1 MLTYKQINNLSGWI
15 IFSIS
20 TLVYVLT
27 VEQTASFW
35 DPGEFI
41 AVSYKLQVPHPPGA
55 PFMLLVYRMFGFL
68 AFGDPLQVAY
78 WMNIGS
84 ALFSGFTIL
93 FLFWSI
99 TLVGK
104 RIFQVKEGEESKAQ
118 TIALMGAGAI
128 GSLVYTFSDSFWFS
142 AVEAE
147 VYAMSSFFTAIVIW
161 AFLKWDVI
169 QDPKEEN
176 RWLVFIAY
184 LVGLSIGVH
193 LLNLVTLP
201 ALALLYYFKKYPNPT
216 FFGGVFAMF
225 LGGIILIFINN
236 LIIPGLPSMAG
247 SMEIWMVNS
256 LGLPFGSGIV
266 VFVLLFITVLVV
278 GFRISMKKEL
288 VLLHTSL
295 LCLTFILIG
304 YGSYALIIVRANQ
317 DPIINEN
324 APKDIISYVSYLKRE
339 QYGYRPLIYGQ
350 YYTAKLVD
358 QEEGEPIYMK
368 GKNGYEVVDYELKN
382 IYDPAKTTLLPR
394 IYSTQESH
402 QRIYRSVIGL
412 GDKKDLN
419 LLQRTYRY
427 VLGIEEEDS
436 KYLDPNFLD
445 NLTFM
450 FKHQLGHMYWRY
462 FLWNFSGRES
472 DFSDANWIGVLEAF
486 SDKFPDYIKENK
498 AHNNYLMLPLLLG
511 ILGFFFQ
518 GKKDIKYF
526 YVNLM
531 LFLMMG
537 VVLVLYLNSPPIE
550 PRERD
555 YIYVGSFY
563 AFAIWIGLGV
573 LALAHGLNKFT
584 KNLGTAGL
592 MATLMTL
599 PIAGLMAAENWDD
612 HNRKGRYFSVDAA
625 RNFLASCAP
634 NAILFTGGDN
644 DTFPLWYVQEVE
656 NFRTDV
662 RVIVLSYFDTDWY
675 VEQMTKKA
683 GLSEP
688 LPFSL
693 QPKTYQKGTN
703 DVIYLMEREGLPAI
717 SAEDY
722 LKLIDSGSELLKVQT
737 SGKSLVNMVPSR
749 NLILEVDSSFIA
761 NDEIV
766 PPQFKDLFAPQMNL
780 QVSGNY
786 ISKGTLMLIDL
797 IVSNNWERPIYFNNT
812 SLSSIDLNISE
823 HVVMEG
829 LTYRLLPI
837 RKPDSLREELVNTR
851 IAYKNY
857 MENFAFRGMN
867 DPNTYLDEEYRRFTS
882 NHRSALNS
890 IVMALLDEDRKPEA
904 AKLLNYGLQVMPDK
918 AIPYDISSGQSVPLF
933 FEVEEDEKALEILNT
948 ISKRGLDMIQLYNE
962 TNREY
967 DRELMISIE
976 LIKYFIPLLMEEGY
990 PEKAEELR
998 KNLEKWIGAE
1008 SNEPSSFQRR

>member
-358 QEEGEPIYMK
+358 QVEGEPIYMK

-703 DVIYLMEREGLPAI
+703 DVIY
-717 SAEDY
+717 
-722 LKLIDSGSELLKVQT
+722 V
-737 SGKSLVNMVPSR
+737 
-749 NLILEVDSSFIA
+749 
-761 NDEIV
+761 
-766 PPQFKDLFAPQMNL
+766 
-780 QVSGNY
+780 
-786 ISKGTLMLIDL
+786 
-797 IVSNNWERPIYFNNT
+797 
-812 SLSSIDLNISE
+812 
-823 HVVMEG
+823 
-829 LTYRLLPI
+829 
-837 RKPDSLREELVNTR
+837 
-851 IAYKNY
+851 
-857 MENFAFRGMN
+857 
-867 DPNTYLDEEYRRFTS
+867 
-882 NHRSALNS
+882 
-890 IVMALLDEDRKPEA
+890 
-904 AKLLNYGLQVMPDK
+904 
-918 AIPYDISSGQSVPLF
+918 
-933 FEVEEDEKALEILNT
+933 
-948 ISKRGLDMIQLYNE
+948 
-962 TNREY
+962 
-967 DRELMISIE
+967 
-976 LIKYFIPLLMEEGY
+976 
-990 PEKAEELR
+990 
-998 KNLEKWIGAE
+998 
-1008 SNEPSSFQRR
+1008 

>member
-1 MLTYKQINNLSGWI
+1 MLTYKQINNLSGWL
-15 IFSIS
+15 IFAIS
-20 TLVYVLT
+20 TLVYILT

-68 AFGDPLQVAY
+68 AMGDPLQVAY

-84 ALFSGFTIL
+84 ALFAGFTIL

-99 TLVGK
+99 TLMGK
-104 RIFQVKEGEESKAQ
+104 RLFSVVEGEETKGQ
-118 TIALMGAGAI
+118 TISLMGAGMVGA
-128 GSLVYTFSDSFWFS
+128 LVYTFSDSFWFS

-169 QDPKEEN
+169 KDPKEEN
-176 RWLVFIAY
+176 RWMVFIAY

-201 ALALLYYFKKYPNPT
+201 ALALIYYFKKYPNPSLK
-216 FFGGVFAMF
+216 GAIFAMF
-225 LGGIILIFINN
+225 LGGVALIIINN
-236 LIIPGLPSMAG
+236 LIIPGLPSLAG
-247 SMEIWMVNS
+247 GMEIWMVNS
-256 LGLPFGSGIV
+256 MGLPFGSGIV
-266 VFVLLFITVLVV
+266 FFILLFVTA
-278 GFRISMKKEL
+278 L
-288 VLLHTSL
+288 VLAFRFSIKREMAVLNTIL
-295 LCLTFILIG
+295 LSLTFILIG
-304 YGSYALIIVRANQ
+304 YGSYALIVVRSNQ

-339 QYGYRPLIYGQ
+339 QYGYRPLLHGQ
-350 YYTAKLVD
+350 YFTATLTD
-358 QEEGEPIYMK
+358 QEEGDPIYMK
-368 GKNGYEVVDYELKN
+368 GKNSYEIVDYDLKN
-382 IYDPAKTTLLPR
+382 TYDPEKTTILPR

-402 QRIYRSVIGL
+402 KRIYRAKLGL
-412 GDKKDLN
+412 KEG
-419 LLQRTYRY
+419 QEPTF
-427 VLGIEEEDS
+427 G
-436 KYLDPNFLD
+436 D
-445 NLTFM
+445 NLYFM
-450 FKHQLGHMYWRY
+450 FSHQLGHMYWRY

-472 DFSDANWIGVLEAF
+472 DFSDANWLGIADAF
-486 SDKFPDYIKENK
+486 SDKYPEYITDNK
-498 AHNNYLMLPLLLG
+498 AHNNYLMLPLILG
-511 ILGFFFQ
+511 LVGFFFQ
-518 GKKDIKYF
+518 AKKDQKFF

-563 AFAIWIGLGV
+563 AFAIWIGLGA
-573 LALAHGLNKFT
+573 LALAHGLNKAT
-584 KNLGTAGL
+584 KNLTTAGLAATLLTLPVAGL
-592 MATLMTL
+592 MAS
-599 PIAGLMAAENWDD
+599 ENWDD

-675 VEQMTKKA
+675 VDQMTRPA
-683 GLSEP
+683 NESEA

-693 QPKTYQKGTN
+693 APERYQKGTN
-703 DVIYLMEREGLPAI
+703 DVIYVMEKEGLQAV
-717 SAEDY
+717 SAREY
-722 LKLIDSGSELLKVQT
+722 LKLINSGSELLQMKT
-737 SGKSLVNMVPSR
+737 SGKTVLNMVPSR
-749 NLILEVDSSFIA
+749 NLILDVDSSFLA

-766 PPQFKDLFAPQMNL
+766 PPQFKDLFVPQMNL
-780 QVSGNY
+780 QVGGNY
-786 ISKGTLMLIDL
+786 VTKGTLMLLDL

-812 SLSSIDLNISE
+812 SLSTLGLNIDE

-837 RKPDSLREELVNTR
+837 RKPDTVREELVNTNL
-851 IAYKNY
+851 AMKNY

-867 DPNTYLDEEYRRFTS
+867 DPNVYLDEEYRRFTS

-890 IVMALLDEDRKPEA
+890 IALALIEEDKLADA
-904 AKLLNYGLQVMPDK
+904 AKLLNFGLETIPDK
-918 AIPYDISSGQSVPLF
+918 AVPYDLSSGQSVPLF
-933 FEVEEDEKALEILNT
+933 FEVGEDEKALEIIDR
-948 ISKRGLDMIQLYNE
+948 ISKRSFDMITFYTKNDLG
-962 TNREY
+962 Y
-967 DRELMISIE
+967 DRELLVSIE
-976 LIKYFIPLLMEEGY
+976 MLKYFIPLLEERGY
-990 PEKAEELR
+990 TEKSLELKKR
-998 KNLEKWIGAE
+998 LESLIGKE
-1008 SNEPSSFQRR
+1008 SEEPSSLIKR

>member
-1 MLTYKQINNLSGWI
+1 MLTYKQINNLSGWLV
-15 IFSIS
+15 FAIS
-20 TLVYVLT
+20 TLVYILT

-35 DPGEFI
+35 DPGEFV

-68 AFGDPLQVAY
+68 ALGDPLQVAY

-99 TLVGK
+99 TLMGK
-104 RIFQVKEGEESKAQ
+104 RLFSVVEGEETKGQ
-118 TIALMGAGAI
+118 TIALMGAGMVGA
-128 GSLVYTFSDSFWFS
+128 LVYTFTDSFWFS

-169 QDPKEEN
+169 KDPKEEN

-201 ALALLYYFKKYPNPT
+201 ALALIYYFKKYSNPNLK
-216 FFGGVFAMF
+216 GGIVAMF
-225 LGGIILIFINN
+225 LGGVALIIINN
-236 LIIPGLPSMAG
+236 FIIPGLPSLAG

-266 VFVLLFITVLVV
+266 FFGLLFIGALVIA
-278 GFRISMKKEL
+278 FRISIQREMA
-288 VLLHTSL
+288 VFNTILLS
-295 LCLTFILIG
+295 LTFILIG
-304 YGSYALIIVRANQ
+304 YGSYALIVVRANQ
-317 DPIINEN
+317 DPVINEN

-339 QYGYRPLIYGQ
+339 QYGYRPLLHGQ
-350 YYTAKLVD
+350 YFTATLVD
-358 QEEGEPIYMK
+358 QEEGDPIYMK
-368 GKNGYEVVDYELKN
+368 GKNSYEIVDYDLRN
-382 IYDPAKTTLLPR
+382 TYDPEKTTILPR

-402 QRIYRSVIGL
+402 KRIYRS
-412 GDKKDLN
+412 K
-419 LLQRTYRY
+419 
-427 VLGIEEEDS
+427 LGIKEGQE
-436 KYLDPNFLD
+436 PTFGD
-445 NLTFM
+445 NLYFM
-450 FKHQLGHMYWRY
+450 FSHQLGHMYWRY

-472 DFSDANWIGVLEAF
+472 DFSDANWIGLGDAL
-486 SDKFPDYIKENK
+486 SDNFPDYIKENK
-498 AHNNYLMLPLLLG
+498 AHNNYLMLPLILG
-511 ILGFFFQ
+511 LVGFFFQ
-518 GKKDIKYF
+518 AKKDQKYF

-563 AFAIWIGLGV
+563 AFAIWIGLGA

-584 KNLGTAGL
+584 KNLATAGL
-592 MATLMTL
+592 AATLLTL
-599 PIAGLMAAENWDD
+599 PIAGLMASENWDD

-662 RVIVLSYFDTDWY
+662 RVVVLSYFDTDWY
-675 VEQMTKKA
+675 VEQMTRDVNESKA
-683 GLSEP
+683 

-693 QPKTYQKGTN
+693 EPQRYQKGTN
-703 DVIYLMEREGLPAI
+703 DVLYVMEKEGLNAI
-717 SAEDY
+717 SAREY
-722 LKLIDSGSELLKVQT
+722 LNLINSGSELLQMKT
-737 SGKSLVNMVPSR
+737 SGKTVINMVPSR
-749 NLILEVDSSFIA
+749 NLILDVDSSFLA

-766 PPQFKDLFAPQMNL
+766 PAKFKDLFVPQMNL

-786 ISKGTLMLIDL
+786 VTKGTLMLLDL

-812 SLSSIDLNISE
+812 SLSTLGLNISE

-837 RKPDSLREELVNTR
+837 RKPDTLREELVNTDL
-851 IAYKNY
+851 AMKNY
-857 MENFAFRGMN
+857 MEKFAFRGMN
-867 DPNTYLDEEYRRFTS
+867 DPNVYLDEEYRRFTS

-890 IVMALLDEDRKPEA
+890 IALALLDENRMEDA
-904 AKLLNYGLQVMPDK
+904 AKLLNFGLATIPDK
-918 AIPYDISSGQSVPLF
+918 AVPYDLSSGQSVPLF
-933 FEVEEDEKALEILNT
+933 FEVGEDEKALDIVDK
-948 ISKRGLDMIQLYNE
+948 ISKRSLDMITYYTKNDLG
-962 TNREY
+962 Y
-967 DRELMISIE
+967 DRELLVSIE
-976 LIKYFIPLLMEEGY
+976 MIKYFIPLLEERGY
-990 PEKAEELR
+990 QEKALDLKKR
-998 KNLEKWIGAE
+998 LESMIGKE
-1008 SNEPSSFQRR
+1008 SEEPSTIRRR

>member
-1 MLTYKQINNLSGWI
+1 MLTYKQINNLSGWL
-15 IFSIS
+15 IFAIS

-68 AFGDPLQVAY
+68 AMGDPLQVAY

-84 ALFSGFTIL
+84 ALFAGFTIL

-99 TLVGK
+99 TLMGK
-104 RIFQVKEGEESKAQ
+104 RLFSVVEGEETKGQ
-118 TIALMGAGAI
+118 TISLMGAGMVGA
-128 GSLVYTFSDSFWFS
+128 LVYTFSDSFWFS

-169 QDPKEEN
+169 KDPKEEN
-176 RWLVFIAY
+176 RWMVFIAY

-201 ALALLYYFKKYPNPT
+201 ALALIYYFKKYPNPSLK
-216 FFGGVFAMF
+216 GAIFAMF
-225 LGGIILIFINN
+225 LGGVALIIINN
-236 LIIPGLPSMAG
+236 LIIPGLPSLAG
-247 SMEIWMVNS
+247 GMEIWMVNS
-256 LGLPFGSGIV
+256 MGLPFGSGIV
-266 VFVLLFITVLVV
+266 FFMLLFV
-278 GFRISMKKEL
+278 SAL
-288 VLLHTSL
+288 VLAFRFSIKRELAVLNTIL
-295 LCLTFILIG
+295 LSLTFILIG
-304 YGSYALIIVRANQ
+304 YGSYALIVVRSNQ

-339 QYGYRPLIYGQ
+339 QYGYRPLLHGQ
-350 YYTAKLVD
+350 YFTATLTD
-358 QEEGEPIYMK
+358 QEEGDPIYMK
-368 GKNGYEVVDYELKN
+368 GKNSYEIVDYDLKN
-382 IYDPAKTTLLPR
+382 TYDPEKTTILPR

-402 QRIYRSVIGL
+402 KRIYRAKLGL
-412 GDKKDLN
+412 KEG
-419 LLQRTYRY
+419 QEPTF
-427 VLGIEEEDS
+427 G
-436 KYLDPNFLD
+436 D
-445 NLTFM
+445 NLYFM
-450 FKHQLGHMYWRY
+450 FSHQLGHMYWRY

-472 DFSDANWIGVLEAF
+472 DFSDANWLGIADAF
-486 SDKFPDYIKENK
+486 SDKYPEYITDNK
-498 AHNNYLMLPLLLG
+498 AHNNYLMLPLILG
-511 ILGFFFQ
+511 LVGFFFQ
-518 GKKDIKYF
+518 AKKDQKFF

-563 AFAIWIGLGV
+563 AFAIWIGLGA
-573 LALAHGLNKFT
+573 LALAHGLNKAT
-584 KNLGTAGL
+584 KNLTTAGLAATLLTLPVAGL
-592 MATLMTL
+592 MAS
-599 PIAGLMAAENWDD
+599 ENWDD

-675 VEQMTKKA
+675 VDQMTRPA
-683 GLSEP
+683 NESEA

-693 QPKTYQKGTN
+693 APERYQKGTN
-703 DVIYLMEREGLPAI
+703 DVIYVMEKEGLQAV
-717 SAEDY
+717 SAREY
-722 LKLIDSGSELLKVQT
+722 LKLINSGSELLQMKT
-737 SGKSLVNMVPSR
+737 SGKTVINMVPSR
-749 NLILEVDSSFIA
+749 NLILDVDSSFLA

-766 PPQFKDLFAPQMNL
+766 PPQFKDLFVPQMNL
-780 QVSGNY
+780 QVGGNY
-786 ISKGTLMLIDL
+786 VTKGTLMLLDL

-812 SLSSIDLNISE
+812 SLSTLGLNLEE

-837 RKPDSLREELVNTR
+837 RKPETLREELVNTNL
-851 IAYKNY
+851 AMKNY

-867 DPNTYLDEEYRRFTS
+867 DPNVYLDEEYRRFTS

-890 IVMALLDEDRKPEA
+890 IALALIEEDKLADA
-904 AKLLNYGLQVMPDK
+904 AKLLNFGLETIPDK
-918 AIPYDISSGQSVPLF
+918 SVPYDLSSGQSVPLF
-933 FEVEEDEKALEILNT
+933 FEVGEDEKALEIIDR
-948 ISKRGLDMIQLYNE
+948 ISKRSFDMITFYTKNDLG
-962 TNREY
+962 Y
-967 DRELMISIE
+967 DRELLVSIE
-976 LIKYFIPLLMEEGY
+976 MLKYFIPLLEERGY
-990 PEKAEELR
+990 TEKSLELKKR
-998 KNLEKWIGAE
+998 LESLIGKE
-1008 SNEPSSFQRR
+1008 SEDPSTIRRR

>member
-1 MLTYKQINNLSGWI
+1 MLTYKQINNLSGWL
-15 IFSIS
+15 IFAIS
-20 TLVYVLT
+20 TLVYILT

-68 AFGDPLQVAY
+68 AMGDPLQVAY

-84 ALFSGFTIL
+84 ALFAGFTIL

-99 TLVGK
+99 TLMGK
-104 RIFQVKEGEESKAQ
+104 RLFSVVEGEETKGQ
-118 TIALMGAGAI
+118 TISLMGAGMVGA
-128 GSLVYTFSDSFWFS
+128 LVYTFSDSFWFS

-169 QDPKEEN
+169 KDPKEEN
-176 RWLVFIAY
+176 RWMVFIAY

-201 ALALLYYFKKYPNPT
+201 ALALIYYFKKYANPSLKGA
-216 FFGGVFAMF
+216 FFAMF
-225 LGGIILIFINN
+225 LGGIALIIINN
-236 LIIPGLPSMAG
+236 LIIPGLPSLAG
-247 SMEIWMVNS
+247 AMEIWMVNS
-256 LGLPFGSGIV
+256 MGLPFGSGII
-266 VFVLLFITVLVV
+266 FFALLFISALVIA
-278 GFRISMKKEL
+278 FRISIQREMA
-288 VLLHTSL
+288 VFNTILLS
-295 LCLTFILIG
+295 LTFILIG
-304 YGSYALIIVRANQ
+304 YGSYALIVVRSNQ

-339 QYGYRPLIYGQ
+339 QYGYRPLLHGQ
-350 YYTAKLVD
+350 YFTATLTD
-358 QEEGEPIYMK
+358 QEEGDPIYMK
-368 GKNGYEVVDYELKN
+368 GKDSYEIVDYDLKN
-382 IYDPAKTTLLPR
+382 TYDPEKTTILPR

-402 QRIYRSVIGL
+402 KRIYRAKLGL
-412 GDKKDLN
+412 KEG
-419 LLQRTYRY
+419 QEPTF
-427 VLGIEEEDS
+427 G
-436 KYLDPNFLD
+436 D
-445 NLTFM
+445 NLYFM
-450 FKHQLGHMYWRY
+450 FSHQLGHMYWRY

-472 DFSDANWIGVLEAF
+472 DFSDANWLGIADAF
-486 SDKFPDYIKENK
+486 SDKYPEYITDNK
-498 AHNNYLMLPLLLG
+498 AHNNYLMLPLILG
-511 ILGFFFQ
+511 LVGFFFQ
-518 GKKDIKYF
+518 AKKDQKYF

-563 AFAIWIGLGV
+563 AFAIWIGLGA

-584 KNLGTAGL
+584 KNLSTAGIVATLLTLPVAGL
-592 MATLMTL
+592 MAS
-599 PIAGLMAAENWDD
+599 ENWDD

-675 VEQMTKKA
+675 VEQMTRPVNESKA
-683 GLSEP
+683 

-693 QPKTYQKGTN
+693 APERYQKGTN
-703 DVIYLMEREGLPAI
+703 DVIYVMEKEGLDAI
-717 SAEDY
+717 SAPEY
-722 LKLIDSGSELLKVQT
+722 LKLINSGSELLQMKT
-737 SGKSLVNMVPSR
+737 SGKTLINMVPSR
-749 NLILEVDSSFIA
+749 NLILDVDSSFLA

-766 PPQFKDLFAPQMNL
+766 PPQFKDLFVPQMNL
-780 QVSGNY
+780 QVGGNY
-786 ISKGTLMLIDL
+786 VTKGTLMLLDL

-812 SLSSIDLNISE
+812 SLSTLGLNLEE

-837 RKPDSLREELVNTR
+837 RKPESMREELVNTNL
-851 IAYKNY
+851 AMKNY

-867 DPNTYLDEEYRRFTS
+867 DSKVYLDEEYRRFTS

-890 IVMALLDEDRKPEA
+890 IALALIEEDKLADA
-904 AKLLNYGLQVMPDK
+904 AKLLNFGLETIPDK
-918 AIPYDISSGQSVPLF
+918 AVPYDLSSGQSVPLF
-933 FEVEEDEKALEILNT
+933 FEVGEDEKAMEIVDK
-948 ISKRGLDMIQLYNE
+948 ISKRSLDMITFYTKNDLG
-962 TNREY
+962 Y
-967 DRELMISIE
+967 DRELLVSIE
-976 LIKYFIPLLMEEGY
+976 MVKFFIPLLEERGY
-990 PEKAEELR
+990 TEKSLDLKKR
-998 KNLEKWIGAE
+998 LESLIGKE
-1008 SNEPSSFQRR
+1008 SEDPSTIRRR

>member
-1 MLTYKQINNLSGWI
+1 MLTYKQINNLSGWL
-15 IFSIS
+15 IFAIS
-20 TLVYVLT
+20 TLVYILT

-68 AFGDPLQVAY
+68 AMGDPLQVAY

-84 ALFSGFTIL
+84 ALFAGFTIL

-99 TLVGK
+99 TLMGK
-104 RIFQVKEGEESKAQ
+104 RLFSVVEGEETKGQ
-118 TIALMGAGAI
+118 TISLMGAGMVGA
-128 GSLVYTFSDSFWFS
+128 LVYTFSDSFWFS

-169 QDPKEEN
+169 KDPKEEN
-176 RWLVFIAY
+176 RWMVFIAY

-201 ALALLYYFKKYPNPT
+201 ALALIYYFKKYPNPSLK
-216 FFGGVFAMF
+216 GAIFAMF
-225 LGGIILIFINN
+225 LGGVALIIINN
-236 LIIPGLPSMAG
+236 LIIPGLPSLAG
-247 SMEIWMVNS
+247 GMEIWMVNS
-256 LGLPFGSGIV
+256 MGLPFGSGIV
-266 VFVLLFITVLVV
+266 FFMLLFV
-278 GFRISMKKEL
+278 SAL
-288 VLLHTSL
+288 VLAFRFSIKRELAVLNTIL
-295 LCLTFILIG
+295 LSLTFILIG
-304 YGSYALIIVRANQ
+304 YGSYALIVVRSNQ

-339 QYGYRPLIYGQ
+339 QYGYRPLLHGQ
-350 YYTAKLVD
+350 YFTATLTD
-358 QEEGEPIYMK
+358 QEEGDPIYMK
-368 GKNGYEVVDYELKN
+368 GKNSYEIVDYDLKN
-382 IYDPAKTTLLPR
+382 TYDPEKTTILPR

-402 QRIYRSVIGL
+402 KRIYRAKLGL
-412 GDKKDLN
+412 KEG
-419 LLQRTYRY
+419 QEPTF
-427 VLGIEEEDS
+427 G
-436 KYLDPNFLD
+436 D
-445 NLTFM
+445 NLYFM
-450 FKHQLGHMYWRY
+450 FSHQLGHMYWRY

-472 DFSDANWIGVLEAF
+472 DFSDANWLGIADAF
-486 SDKFPDYIKENK
+486 SDKYPEYITDNK
-498 AHNNYLMLPLLLG
+498 AHNNYLMLPLILG
-511 ILGFFFQ
+511 LVGFFFQ
-518 GKKDIKYF
+518 AKKDQKFF

-563 AFAIWIGLGV
+563 AFAIWIGLGA
-573 LALAHGLNKFT
+573 LALAHGLNKAT
-584 KNLGTAGL
+584 KNLTTAGLAATLLTLPVAGL
-592 MATLMTL
+592 MAS
-599 PIAGLMAAENWDD
+599 ENWDD

-675 VEQMTKKA
+675 VDQMTRPA
-683 GLSEP
+683 NESEA

-693 QPKTYQKGTN
+693 APERYQKGTN
-703 DVIYLMEREGLPAI
+703 DVIYVMEKEGLQAV
-717 SAEDY
+717 SAREY
-722 LKLIDSGSELLKVQT
+722 LKLINSGSELLQMKT
-737 SGKSLVNMVPSR
+737 SGKTVINMVPSR
-749 NLILEVDSSFIA
+749 NLILDVDSSFLA

-766 PPQFKDLFAPQMNL
+766 PPQFKDLFVPQMNL
-780 QVSGNY
+780 QVGGNY
-786 ISKGTLMLIDL
+786 VTKGTLMLLDL

-812 SLSSIDLNISE
+812 SLSTLGLNLEE

-837 RKPDSLREELVNTR
+837 RKPETLREELVNTNL
-851 IAYKNY
+851 AMKNY

-867 DPNTYLDEEYRRFTS
+867 DPNVYLDEEYRRFTS

-890 IVMALLDEDRKPEA
+890 IALALIEEDKLADA
-904 AKLLNYGLQVMPDK
+904 AKLLNFGLETIPDK
-918 AIPYDISSGQSVPLF
+918 SVPYDLSSGQSVPLF
-933 FEVEEDEKALEILNT
+933 FEVGEDEKALEIIDR
-948 ISKRGLDMIQLYNE
+948 ISKRSFDMITFYTKNDLG
-962 TNREY
+962 Y
-967 DRELMISIE
+967 DRELLVSIE
-976 LIKYFIPLLMEEGY
+976 MLKYFIPLLEERGY
-990 PEKAEELR
+990 TEKSLELKKR
-998 KNLEKWIGAE
+998 LESLIGKE
-1008 SNEPSSFQRR
+1008 SEEPSSLIRR

>member
-1 MLTYKQINNLSGWI
+1 MLTYKQINNLSGWL
-15 IFSIS
+15 IFAIS
-20 TLVYVLT
+20 TLVYILT

-68 AFGDPLQVAY
+68 AMGDPLQVAY

-99 TLVGK
+99 TLMGK
-104 RIFQVKEGEESKAQ
+104 RLFSVVEGEETIGQ
-118 TIALMGAGAI
+118 TISLMGAGMVGA
-128 GSLVYTFSDSFWFS
+128 LVYTFSDSFWFS

-169 QDPKEEN
+169 KDPKEEN
-176 RWLVFIAY
+176 RWMVFIAY

-201 ALALLYYFKKYPNPT
+201 ALALIYYFKKYPNPSLK
-216 FFGGVFAMF
+216 GAIFAMF
-225 LGGIILIFINN
+225 LGGVALIIINN
-236 LIIPGLPSMAG
+236 LIIPGLPSLAG

-256 LGLPFGSGIV
+256 MGLPFGSGIV
-266 VFVLLFITVLVV
+266 FFMLLFVSALILAFRYSIKRELAVLNT
-278 GFRISMKKEL
+278 I
-288 VLLHTSL
+288 LLS
-295 LCLTFILIG
+295 LTFILIG
-304 YGSYALIIVRANQ
+304 YGSYALIVVRSNQ

-339 QYGYRPLIYGQ
+339 QYGYRPLLHGQ
-350 YYTAKLVD
+350 YFTATLTD
-358 QEEGEPIYMK
+358 QEEGDPIYMK
-368 GKNGYEVVDYELKN
+368 GKDSYEIVDYDLKN
-382 IYDPAKTTLLPR
+382 TYDPEKTTILPR

-402 QRIYRSVIGL
+402 KRIYRAKLGL
-412 GDKKDLN
+412 KEG
-419 LLQRTYRY
+419 QEPTF
-427 VLGIEEEDS
+427 G
-436 KYLDPNFLD
+436 D
-445 NLTFM
+445 NLYFM
-450 FKHQLGHMYWRY
+450 FSHQLGHMYWRY

-472 DFSDANWIGVLEAF
+472 DFSDANWLGIADAF
-486 SDKFPDYIKENK
+486 SDKYPEYITENK
-498 AHNNYLMLPLLLG
+498 AHNNYLMLPLILG
-511 ILGFFFQ
+511 LVGFFFQ
-518 GKKDIKYF
+518 AKKDQKYF

-563 AFAIWIGLGV
+563 AFAIWIGLGA
-573 LALAHGLNKFT
+573 LALAHSLNKAT
-584 KNLGTAGL
+584 KNLSTAGIIATLLTLPVAGL
-592 MATLMTL
+592 MAS
-599 PIAGLMAAENWDD
+599 ENWDD
-612 HNRKGRYFSVDAA
+612 HNRRGRYFSVDAA

-675 VEQMTKKA
+675 VDQMTRPANK
-683 GLSEP
+683 SEA

-693 QPKTYQKGTN
+693 APERYQKGTN
-703 DVIYLMEREGLPAI
+703 DVIYVIEEEGLQAV
-717 SAEDY
+717 SAREY
-722 LKLIDSGSELLKVQT
+722 LKLINSGSKLLQRKT
-737 SGKSLVNMVPSR
+737 SGKTVINIVPSR
-749 NLILEVDSSFIA
+749 NLILDVDSSFLA

-766 PPQFKDLFAPQMNL
+766 PPQFKDLFVPQMNL
-780 QVSGNY
+780 QVGGNY
-786 ISKGTLMLIDL
+786 VTKGTLMLLDL

-812 SLSSIDLNISE
+812 SLSTLGLNLEE

-837 RKPDSLREELVNTR
+837 RKPETLREELVNTNL
-851 IAYKNY
+851 AMKNY

-867 DPNTYLDEEYRRFTS
+867 DPKVYLDEEYRRFTS

-890 IVMALLDEDRKPEA
+890 IALALIEEDKLADA
-904 AKLLNYGLQVMPDK
+904 AKLLNFGLETIPDK
-918 AIPYDISSGQSVPLF
+918 SVPYDLSSGQSVPLF
-933 FEVEEDEKALEILNT
+933 FEVGEDEKALEIIDR
-948 ISKRGLDMIQLYNE
+948 ISKRSFDMITFYTKNDLG
-962 TNREY
+962 Y
-967 DRELMISIE
+967 DRELLVSIE
-976 LIKYFIPLLMEEGY
+976 MIKYFIPLLEERGY
-990 PEKAEELR
+990 TEKSLELKKR
-998 KNLEKWIGAE
+998 LESLIGKE
-1008 SNEPSSFQRR
+1008 SEEPSSLIRR

>member
-1 MLTYKQINNLSGWI
+1 MLTYKQINNLSGWLV
-15 IFSIS
+15 FSIA

-35 DPGEFI
+35 DPGEFV

-68 AFGDPLQVAY
+68 AMGDPLQVAY

-99 TLVGK
+99 TLMGK
-104 RIFQVKEGEESKAQ
+104 RLFSVVEGEETKGQ
-118 TIALMGAGAI
+118 TIALMGAGMVGA
-128 GSLVYTFSDSFWFS
+128 LVYTFSDSFWFS

-169 QDPKEEN
+169 KDPKEEN

-201 ALALLYYFKKYPNPT
+201 ALALIYYFKKYPNPNLK
-216 FFGGVFAMF
+216 GAILAMF
-225 LGGIILIFINN
+225 LGGVALIIINN
-236 LIIPGLPSMAG
+236 LIIPGLPSLAG

-266 VFVLLFITVLVV
+266 FFGLLFIGGLVV
-278 GFRISMKKEL
+278 SFRVSIQRQMP
-288 VLLHTSL
+288 VFNTILLS
-295 LCLTFILIG
+295 LTFILIG
-304 YGSYALIIVRANQ
+304 YASYALIVVRANQ
-317 DPIINEN
+317 DPVINEN

-339 QYGYRPLIYGQ
+339 QYGYRPLLHGQ
-350 YYTAKLVD
+350 YFTATLTD
-358 QEEGEPIYMK
+358 QEEGDPIYMK
-368 GKNGYEVVDYELKN
+368 GKNSYEIVDYDLKN
-382 IYDPAKTTLLPR
+382 TYDPAKTTILPR

-402 QRIYRSVIGL
+402 KRIYRAKLGL
-412 GDKKDLN
+412 KEG
-419 LLQRTYRY
+419 QEPTF
-427 VLGIEEEDS
+427 G
-436 KYLDPNFLD
+436 D
-445 NLTFM
+445 NLYFM
-450 FKHQLGHMYWRY
+450 FSHQLGHMYWRY

-472 DFSDANWIGVLEAF
+472 DFSDANWLGIVDAF
-486 SDKFPDYIKENK
+486 SDKYPEYITENK
-498 AHNNYLMLPLLLG
+498 AHNNYLMLPLILG
-511 ILGFFFQ
+511 LVGFFFQ
-518 GKKDIKYF
+518 ARKDQKYF

-563 AFAIWIGLGV
+563 AFAIWIGLGA

-584 KNLGTAGL
+584 KNLTTAGL
-592 MATLMTL
+592 AATLLTL
-599 PIAGLMAAENWDD
+599 PIAGLMASENWDD

-675 VEQMTKKA
+675 VEQMTRPVNE
-683 GLSEP
+683 SEA

-693 QPKTYQKGTN
+693 DPQRYQKGTN
-703 DVIYLMEREGLPAI
+703 DVLYVMEKEGLNAI
-717 SAEDY
+717 SAREY
-722 LKLIDSGSELLKVQT
+722 LNLINSGSELLRMKT
-737 SGKSLVNMVPSR
+737 SGKTVLNMVPSR
-749 NLILEVDSSFIA
+749 NLILEVDSSFLA

-766 PPQFKDLFAPQMNL
+766 PPQFKDLFVPQMNL
-780 QVSGNY
+780 QVGGNY
-786 ISKGTLMLIDL
+786 VTKGTLMLLDL

-812 SLSSIDLNISE
+812 SLSTLGLNISE

-837 RKPDSLREELVNTR
+837 RKPDTLRKELVNTDL
-851 IAYKNY
+851 AMKNY

-867 DPNTYLDEEYRRFTS
+867 DSNVYLDEEYRRFTS

-890 IVMALLDEDRKPEA
+890 IALALLDENRMEDA
-904 AKLLNYGLQVMPDK
+904 AKLLNFGLTTIPDK
-918 AIPYDISSGQSVPLF
+918 AVPYDLSSGQSVPLF
-933 FEVEEDEKALEILNT
+933 FEVGEDEKALEIVDK
-948 ISKRGLDMIQLYNE
+948 ISKRSLDMIEFYSKNE
-962 TNREY
+962 LGY
-967 DRELMISIE
+967 DRDLLMSIE
-976 LIKYFIPLLMEEGY
+976 MTKYFIPLLEERGY
-990 PEKAEELR
+990 TEKSLELKKR
-998 KNLEKWIGAE
+998 LESLIGKE
-1008 SNEPSSFQRR
+1008 SEEPSSLRRR

>member
-1 MLTYKQINNLSGWI
+1 MLTYKQINNLSGWL
-15 IFSIS
+15 IFVIS
-20 TLVYVLT
+20 TLVYILT

-68 AFGDPLQVAY
+68 AMGDPLQVAY

-84 ALFSGFTIL
+84 ALFAGFTIL

-99 TLVGK
+99 TLMGK
-104 RIFQVKEGEESKAQ
+104 RLFSVVEGEETKGQ
-118 TIALMGAGAI
+118 TISLMGAGMVGA
-128 GSLVYTFSDSFWFS
+128 LVYTFSDSFWFS

-169 QDPKEEN
+169 KDPKEEN
-176 RWLVFIAY
+176 RWMVFIAY

-201 ALALLYYFKKYPNPT
+201 ALALIYYFKKYPNPSLKGA
-216 FFGGVFAMF
+216 FFAMF
-225 LGGIILIFINN
+225 LGGIALIIINN
-236 LIIPGLPSMAG
+236 LIIPGLPSLAG
-247 SMEIWMVNS
+247 AMEIWMVNS
-256 LGLPFGSGIV
+256 MGLPFGSGII
-266 VFVLLFITVLVV
+266 FFALLFISALVIA
-278 GFRISMKKEL
+278 FRISIQREMA
-288 VLLHTSL
+288 VFNTILLS
-295 LCLTFILIG
+295 LTFILIG
-304 YGSYALIIVRANQ
+304 YGSYALIVVRSNQ

-339 QYGYRPLIYGQ
+339 QYGYRPLLHGQ
-350 YYTAKLVD
+350 YFTATLTD
-358 QEEGEPIYMK
+358 QEEGDPIYMK
-368 GKNGYEVVDYELKN
+368 GKNSYEIVDYDLKN
-382 IYDPAKTTLLPR
+382 TYDPEKTTILPR

-402 QRIYRSVIGL
+402 KRIYRAKLGL
-412 GDKKDLN
+412 KEG
-419 LLQRTYRY
+419 QEPTF
-427 VLGIEEEDS
+427 G
-436 KYLDPNFLD
+436 D
-445 NLTFM
+445 NLFFM
-450 FKHQLGHMYWRY
+450 FSHQLGHMYWRY

-472 DFSDANWIGVLEAF
+472 DFSDANWLGIADAF
-486 SDKFPDYIKENK
+486 SDKYPEYITDNK
-498 AHNNYLMLPLLLG
+498 AHNNYLMLPLILG
-511 ILGFFFQ
+511 LVGFFFQ
-518 GKKDIKYF
+518 AKKDQKYF

-563 AFAIWIGLGV
+563 AFAIWIGLGA

-584 KNLGTAGL
+584 KNLSTAGIVATLLTLPVAGL
-592 MATLMTL
+592 MAS
-599 PIAGLMAAENWDD
+599 ENWDD

-675 VEQMTKKA
+675 VEQMTRPVNESKA
-683 GLSEP
+683 

-693 QPKTYQKGTN
+693 APERYQKGTN
-703 DVIYLMEREGLPAI
+703 DVIYVMEKEGLDAI
-717 SAEDY
+717 SAREY
-722 LKLIDSGSELLKVQT
+722 LKLINSGSELLQMKT
-737 SGKSLVNMVPSR
+737 SGKTLINMVPSR
-749 NLILEVDSSFIA
+749 NLILDVDSSFIA

-766 PPQFKDLFAPQMNL
+766 PPQFKDLFVPQMNL
-780 QVSGNY
+780 QVGGNY
-786 ISKGTLMLIDL
+786 VTKGTLMLLDL

-812 SLSSIDLNISE
+812 SLSTLGLNLEE

-837 RKPDSLREELVNTR
+837 RKPESMREELVNTNL
-851 IAYKNY
+851 AMKNY

-867 DPNTYLDEEYRRFTS
+867 DSKVYLDEEYRRFTS

-890 IVMALLDEDRKPEA
+890 IALALIEEDKLADA
-904 AKLLNYGLQVMPDK
+904 AKLLNFGLETIPDK
-918 AIPYDISSGQSVPLF
+918 AVPYDLSSGQSVPLF
-933 FEVEEDEKALEILNT
+933 FEVGEDEKAMEIVDK
-948 ISKRGLDMIQLYNE
+948 ISKRSLDMITFYTKNDLG
-962 TNREY
+962 Y
-967 DRELMISIE
+967 DRELLVSIE
-976 LIKYFIPLLMEEGY
+976 MVKFFIPLLEERGY
-990 PEKAEELR
+990 TEKSLDLKKRLESLIGKESEDPSTIRR
-998 KNLEKWIGAE
+998 K
-1008 SNEPSSFQRR
+1008 

>member
-1 MLTYKQINNLSGWI
+1 MLTYKQINNLSGWL
-15 IFSIS
+15 IFAIS
-20 TLVYVLT
+20 TLVYILT

-68 AFGDPLQVAY
+68 AMGDPLQVAY

-84 ALFSGFTIL
+84 ALFAGFTIL

-99 TLVGK
+99 TLMGK
-104 RIFQVKEGEESKAQ
+104 RLFSVVEGEETKGQ
-118 TIALMGAGAI
+118 TISLMGAGMVGA
-128 GSLVYTFSDSFWFS
+128 LVYTFSDSFWFS

-169 QDPKEEN
+169 KDPKEEN
-176 RWLVFIAY
+176 RWMVFIAY

-201 ALALLYYFKKYPNPT
+201 ALALIYYFKKYPNPSLKGA
-216 FFGGVFAMF
+216 FFAMF
-225 LGGIILIFINN
+225 LGGIALIIINN
-236 LIIPGLPSMAG
+236 LIIPGLPSLAG
-247 SMEIWMVNS
+247 AMEIWMVNS
-256 LGLPFGSGIV
+256 MGLPFGSGII
-266 VFVLLFITVLVV
+266 FFALLFISALVIAY
-278 GFRISMKKEL
+278 RISIQREMA
-288 VLLHTSL
+288 VFNTILLS
-295 LCLTFILIG
+295 LTFILIG
-304 YGSYALIIVRANQ
+304 YGSYALIVVRSNQ

-339 QYGYRPLIYGQ
+339 QYGYRPLLHGQ
-350 YYTAKLVD
+350 YFTATLTD
-358 QEEGEPIYMK
+358 QEEGDPIYMK
-368 GKNGYEVVDYELKN
+368 GKNSYEIVDYDLKN
-382 IYDPAKTTLLPR
+382 TYDPEKTTILPR

-402 QRIYRSVIGL
+402 KRIYRAKLGL
-412 GDKKDLN
+412 KEG
-419 LLQRTYRY
+419 QEPTF
-427 VLGIEEEDS
+427 G
-436 KYLDPNFLD
+436 D
-445 NLTFM
+445 NLYFM
-450 FKHQLGHMYWRY
+450 FSHQLGHMYWRY

-472 DFSDANWIGVLEAF
+472 DFSDANWLGIADAF
-486 SDKFPDYIKENK
+486 SDKYPEYITENK
-498 AHNNYLMLPLLLG
+498 AHNNYLMLPLILG
-511 ILGFFFQ
+511 LVGFFFQ
-518 GKKDIKYF
+518 AKKDQKYF

-563 AFAIWIGLGV
+563 AFAIWIGLGA

-584 KNLGTAGL
+584 KNLSTAGIV
-592 MATLMTL
+592 ATLMTL
-599 PIAGLMAAENWDD
+599 PVAGLMASENWDD

-675 VEQMTKKA
+675 VEQMTRPVNESKA
-683 GLSEP
+683 

-693 QPKTYQKGTN
+693 APERYQKGTN
-703 DVIYLMEREGLPAI
+703 DVIYVMEKEGLDAI
-717 SAEDY
+717 SAREY
-722 LKLIDSGSELLKVQT
+722 LKLINSGSELLQMKT
-737 SGKSLVNMVPSR
+737 SGKTLINMVPSR
-749 NLILEVDSSFIA
+749 NLILDVDSSFLA

-766 PPQFKDLFAPQMNL
+766 PPQFKDLFVPQMNL
-780 QVSGNY
+780 QVGGNY
-786 ISKGTLMLIDL
+786 VTKGTLMLLDL

-812 SLSSIDLNISE
+812 SLSTLGLNLEE

-837 RKPDSLREELVNTR
+837 RKPETMREELVNTNL
-851 IAYKNY
+851 AMKNY

-867 DPNTYLDEEYRRFTS
+867 DSKVYLDEEYRRFTS

-890 IVMALLDEDRKPEA
+890 IALALIEEDKLADA
-904 AKLLNYGLQVMPDK
+904 AKLLNFGLETIPDK
-918 AIPYDISSGQSVPLF
+918 AVPYDLSSGQSVPLF
-933 FEVEEDEKALEILNT
+933 FEVGEDEKAMEIVDK
-948 ISKRGLDMIQLYNE
+948 ISKRSLDMITFYTKNDLG
-962 TNREY
+962 Y
-967 DRELMISIE
+967 DRELLVSIE
-976 LIKYFIPLLMEEGY
+976 MVKFFIPLLEERGY
-990 PEKAEELR
+990 TEKSLELKKR
-998 KNLEKWIGAE
+998 LESLIGKE
-1008 SNEPSSFQRR
+1008 SEDPSTIRRR

>member
-1 MLTYKQINNLSGWI
+1 MLTYKQINNLSGWL
-15 IFSIS
+15 IFAIS
-20 TLVYVLT
+20 TLVYILT

-68 AFGDPLQVAY
+68 AMGDPLQVAY

-84 ALFSGFTIL
+84 ALFAGFTIL

-99 TLVGK
+99 TLMGK
-104 RIFQVKEGEESKAQ
+104 RLFSVVEGEETKGQ
-118 TIALMGAGAI
+118 TISLMGAGMVGA
-128 GSLVYTFSDSFWFS
+128 LVYTFSDSFWFS

-169 QDPKEEN
+169 KDPKEEN
-176 RWLVFIAY
+176 RWMVFIAY

-201 ALALLYYFKKYPNPT
+201 ALALIYYFKKYPNPSLKGA
-216 FFGGVFAMF
+216 FFAMF
-225 LGGIILIFINN
+225 LGGIALIIINN
-236 LIIPGLPSMAG
+236 LIIPGLPSLAG
-247 SMEIWMVNS
+247 AMEIWMVNS
-256 LGLPFGSGIV
+256 MGLPFGSGII
-266 VFVLLFITVLVV
+266 FFALLFISALVIA
-278 GFRISMKKEL
+278 FRISIQREMA
-288 VLLHTSL
+288 VFNTILLS
-295 LCLTFILIG
+295 LTFILIG
-304 YGSYALIIVRANQ
+304 YGSYALIVVRSNQ

-339 QYGYRPLIYGQ
+339 QYGYRPLLHGQ
-350 YYTAKLVD
+350 YFTATLTD
-358 QEEGEPIYMK
+358 QEEGDPIYMK
-368 GKNGYEVVDYELKN
+368 GKNSYEIVDYDLKN
-382 IYDPAKTTLLPR
+382 TYDPEKTTILPR

-402 QRIYRSVIGL
+402 KRIYRAKLGL
-412 GDKKDLN
+412 KEG
-419 LLQRTYRY
+419 QEPTF
-427 VLGIEEEDS
+427 G
-436 KYLDPNFLD
+436 D
-445 NLTFM
+445 NLFFM
-450 FKHQLGHMYWRY
+450 FSHQLGHMYWRY

-472 DFSDANWIGVLEAF
+472 DFSDANWLGIADAF
-486 SDKFPDYIKENK
+486 SDKYPEYITDNK
-498 AHNNYLMLPLLLG
+498 AHNNYLMLPLILG
-511 ILGFFFQ
+511 LVGFFFQ
-518 GKKDIKYF
+518 AKKDQKYF

-563 AFAIWIGLGV
+563 AFAIWIGLGA

-584 KNLGTAGL
+584 KNLSTAGIVATLLTLPVAGL
-592 MATLMTL
+592 MAS
-599 PIAGLMAAENWDD
+599 ENWDD

-675 VEQMTKKA
+675 VEQMTRPVNESKA
-683 GLSEP
+683 

-693 QPKTYQKGTN
+693 APERYQKGTN
-703 DVIYLMEREGLPAI
+703 DVIYVMEKEGLDAI
-717 SAEDY
+717 SAREY
-722 LKLIDSGSELLKVQT
+722 LKLINSGSELLQMKT
-737 SGKSLVNMVPSR
+737 SGKTLINMVPSR
-749 NLILEVDSSFIA
+749 NLILDVDSSFIA

-766 PPQFKDLFAPQMNL
+766 PPQFKDLFVPQMNL
-780 QVSGNY
+780 QVGGNY
-786 ISKGTLMLIDL
+786 VTKGTLMLLDL

-812 SLSSIDLNISE
+812 SLSTLGLNLEE

-837 RKPDSLREELVNTR
+837 RKPETMREELVNTNL
-851 IAYKNY
+851 AMKNY

-867 DPNTYLDEEYRRFTS
+867 DSKVYLDEEYRRFTS

-890 IVMALLDEDRKPEA
+890 IALALIEEDKLVDA
-904 AKLLNYGLQVMPDK
+904 AKLLNFGLETIPDK
-918 AIPYDISSGQSVPLF
+918 AVPYDLSSGQSVPLF
-933 FEVEEDEKALEILNT
+933 FEVGEDEKAMEIVDK
-948 ISKRGLDMIQLYNE
+948 ISKRSLDMITFYTKNDLG
-962 TNREY
+962 Y
-967 DRELMISIE
+967 DRELLVSIE
-976 LIKYFIPLLMEEGY
+976 MVKFFIPLLEERGY
-990 PEKAEELR
+990 TEKSLELKKR
-998 KNLEKWIGAE
+998 LESLIGKE
-1008 SNEPSSFQRR
+1008 SEDPSTIRRR

>member
-1 MLTYKQINNLSGWI
+1 MLTYKQINNLSGWLV
-15 IFSIS
+15 FAIS
-20 TLVYVLT
+20 TLVYILT

-35 DPGEFI
+35 DPGEFV

-99 TLVGK
+99 TLMGK
-104 RIFQVKEGEESKAQ
+104 RLFSVVEGEETKGQ
-118 TIALMGAGAI
+118 TIALMGAGMVGA
-128 GSLVYTFSDSFWFS
+128 LVYTFTDSFWFS

-169 QDPKEEN
+169 KDPKEEN

-201 ALALLYYFKKYPNPT
+201 ALALIYYFKKYPNPNLK
-216 FFGGVFAMF
+216 GGIFAMF
-225 LGGIILIFINN
+225 LGGVALIIINN
-236 LIIPGLPSMAG
+236 FIIPGLPSLAG

-256 LGLPFGSGIV
+256 LGLPFGAGIV
-266 VFVLLFITVLVV
+266 FFGLLFVSALVV
-278 GFRISMKKEL
+278 AFRISIKREMA
-288 VLLHTSL
+288 VFNTILLS
-295 LCLTFILIG
+295 LTFILIG
-304 YGSYALIIVRANQ
+304 YGSYALIVVRANQ
-317 DPIINEN
+317 DPVINES

-339 QYGYRPLIYGQ
+339 QYGYRPLLHGQ
-350 YYTAKLVD
+350 YFTATLVD
-358 QEEGEPIYMK
+358 QEEGDPIYMK
-368 GKNGYEVVDYELKN
+368 GKNSYEIVDYDLKN
-382 IYDPAKTTLLPR
+382 TYDPEKTTILPR

-402 QRIYRSVIGL
+402 KRIYRAKLGL
-412 GDKKDLN
+412 KEG
-419 LLQRTYRY
+419 QEPTF
-427 VLGIEEEDS
+427 G
-436 KYLDPNFLD
+436 D
-445 NLTFM
+445 NLYFM
-450 FKHQLGHMYWRY
+450 FSHQLGHMYWRY

-472 DFSDANWIGVLEAF
+472 DFSDANWLGLGDAI
-486 SDKFPDYIKENK
+486 SDTYPEYIKENK
-498 AHNNYLMLPLLLG
+498 AHNNYLMLPLILG
-511 ILGFFFQ
+511 LVGFFFQ
-518 GKKDIKYF
+518 AKKDQKYF

-592 MATLMTL
+592 AASLLTL
-599 PIAGLMAAENWDD
+599 PIAGLMASENWDD

-662 RVIVLSYFDTDWY
+662 RVVVLSYFDTDWY
-675 VEQMTKKA
+675 VEQMTRPINE
-683 GLSEP
+683 SEE

-693 QPKTYQKGTN
+693 APQRYQKGTN
-703 DVIYLMEREGLPAI
+703 DVLYVMEKEGLNAI
-717 SAEDY
+717 SSREY
-722 LKLIDSGSELLKVQT
+722 LNLINSGSELLQMKT
-737 SGKSLVNMVPSR
+737 SGKTLINMVPSR
-749 NLILEVDSSFIA
+749 NLILEVDSSFLA

-766 PPQFKDLFAPQMNL
+766 PAKFKGLFSPQMNL

-786 ISKGTLMLIDL
+786 VTKGTLMLLDL

-812 SLSSIDLNISE
+812 SLSTIGLNISE

-837 RKPDSLREELVNTR
+837 RKPDTLREELVNTDL
-851 IAYKNY
+851 ALKNY

-867 DPNTYLDEEYRRFTS
+867 DPNVYLDEEYRRFTS

-890 IVMALLDEDRKPEA
+890 IALALLDENRIDDA
-904 AKLLNYGLQVMPDK
+904 AKLLNFGLTTIPDK
-918 AIPYDISSGQSVPLF
+918 AVPYDLSSGQSVPLF
-933 FEVEEDEKALEILNT
+933 FEVGEDEKALEIVDK
-948 ISKRGLDMIQLYNE
+948 ISKRSMEMITYYTKNE
-962 TNREY
+962 LGY
-967 DRELMISIE
+967 DRELLVSIE
-976 LIKYFIPLLMEEGY
+976 VIKYFIPLLEERGY
-990 PEKAEELR
+990 QEKSQDLKKR
-998 KNLEKWIGAE
+998 LESLIGKE
-1008 SNEPSSFQRR
+1008 SEEPSSIRRR

>member
-1 MLTYKQINNLSGWI
+1 MLTYKQINNLSGWL
-15 IFSIS
+15 IFAIS
-20 TLVYVLT
+20 TLVYILT

-68 AFGDPLQVAY
+68 AMGDPLQVAY

-84 ALFSGFTIL
+84 ALFAGFTIL

-99 TLVGK
+99 TLMGK
-104 RIFQVKEGEESKAQ
+104 RLFSVVEGKETKGQ
-118 TIALMGAGAI
+118 TISLMGAGMVGA
-128 GSLVYTFSDSFWFS
+128 LVYTFSDSFWFS

-169 QDPKEEN
+169 KDPKEEN
-176 RWLVFIAY
+176 RWMVFIAY

-201 ALALLYYFKKYPNPT
+201 ALALIYYFKKYPNPSLK
-216 FFGGVFAMF
+216 GAIFAMF
-225 LGGIILIFINN
+225 LGGVALIIINN
-236 LIIPGLPSMAG
+236 LIIPGLPSLAG
-247 SMEIWMVNS
+247 GMEIWMVNS
-256 LGLPFGSGIV
+256 MGLPFGSGIV
-266 VFVLLFITVLVV
+266 FFMLLFV
-278 GFRISMKKEL
+278 SAL
-288 VLLHTSL
+288 VLAFRFSIKRELAVLNTIL
-295 LCLTFILIG
+295 LSLTFILIG
-304 YGSYALIIVRANQ
+304 YGSYALIVVRSNQ

-339 QYGYRPLIYGQ
+339 QYGYRPLLHGQ
-350 YYTAKLVD
+350 YFTATLTD
-358 QEEGEPIYMK
+358 QEEGDPIYMK
-368 GKNGYEVVDYELKN
+368 GKNSYEIVDYDLKN
-382 IYDPAKTTLLPR
+382 TYDPEKTTILPR

-402 QRIYRSVIGL
+402 KRIYRAKLGL
-412 GDKKDLN
+412 KEG
-419 LLQRTYRY
+419 QEPTF
-427 VLGIEEEDS
+427 G
-436 KYLDPNFLD
+436 D
-445 NLTFM
+445 NLYFM
-450 FKHQLGHMYWRY
+450 FSHQLGHMYWRY

-472 DFSDANWIGVLEAF
+472 DFSDANWLGIADAF
-486 SDKFPDYIKENK
+486 SDKYPEYITDNK
-498 AHNNYLMLPLLLG
+498 AHNNYLMLPLILG
-511 ILGFFFQ
+511 LVGFFFQ
-518 GKKDIKYF
+518 AKKDQKYF

-563 AFAIWIGLGV
+563 AFAIWIGLGA

-584 KNLGTAGL
+584 KNLSTAGIVATLLTLPVAGL
-592 MATLMTL
+592 MAS
-599 PIAGLMAAENWDD
+599 ENWDD

-625 RNFLASCAP
+625 RNFIASCAP

-675 VEQMTKKA
+675 VEQMTRPVNESQA
-683 GLSEP
+683 

-693 QPKTYQKGTN
+693 DPQRYQKGTN
-703 DVIYLMEREGLPAI
+703 DVLYVMEKEGLNAI
-717 SAEDY
+717 SAREY
-722 LKLIDSGSELLKVQT
+722 LNLINSGSELLQMKT
-737 SGKSLVNMVPSR
+737 SGKTVLNMVPSR
-749 NLILEVDSSFIA
+749 NLILEVDSSFLA

-766 PPQFKDLFAPQMNL
+766 PPQFKDLFVPQMNL
-780 QVSGNY
+780 QVGGNY
-786 ISKGTLMLIDL
+786 VTKGTLMLLDL

-812 SLSSIDLNISE
+812 SLSTLGLNLEE

-837 RKPDSLREELVNTR
+837 RKPETLREELVNTNL
-851 IAYKNY
+851 AMKNY

-867 DPNTYLDEEYRRFTS
+867 DSNVYLDEEYRRFTS

-890 IVMALLDEDRKPEA
+890 IALALLDENRMEDA
-904 AKLLNYGLQVMPDK
+904 AKLLNFGLTTIPDK
-918 AIPYDISSGQSVPLF
+918 AVPYDLSSGQSVPLF
-933 FEVEEDEKALEILNT
+933 FEVGEDEKALEIVDK
-948 ISKRGLDMIQLYNE
+948 ISKRTLDMIEFYSKNE
-962 TNREY
+962 LGY
-967 DRELMISIE
+967 DRDLLMSIE
-976 LIKYFIPLLMEEGY
+976 MTKYFIPLLEERGY
-990 PEKAEELR
+990 TEKSLELKKR
-998 KNLEKWIGAE
+998 LESLIGKE
-1008 SNEPSSFQRR
+1008 SEEPSSLRRR

>member
-1 MLTYKQINNLSGWI
+1 MLTYKQINNLSGWLV
-15 IFSIS
+15 FAIS

-35 DPGEFI
+35 DPGEFV

-68 AFGDPLQVAY
+68 ALGDPLQVAY

-99 TLVGK
+99 TLMGK
-104 RIFQVKEGEESKAQ
+104 RLFSVVEGEETKGQ
-118 TIALMGAGAI
+118 TIALMGAGMVGA
-128 GSLVYTFSDSFWFS
+128 LVYTFSDSFWFS

-169 QDPKEEN
+169 KDPKEEN

-201 ALALLYYFKKYPNPT
+201 ALALIYYFKKYPNPNLK
-216 FFGGVFAMF
+216 GGIVAMF
-225 LGGIILIFINN
+225 LGGVALIIINN
-236 LIIPGLPSMAG
+236 FIIPGLPSLAG

-266 VFVLLFITVLVV
+266 FFGLLFIGALVIA
-278 GFRISMKKEL
+278 FRISIQREMA
-288 VLLHTSL
+288 VFNTILLS
-295 LCLTFILIG
+295 LTFILIG
-304 YGSYALIIVRANQ
+304 YGSYALIVVRANQ
-317 DPIINEN
+317 DPVINEN

-339 QYGYRPLIYGQ
+339 QYGYRPLLHGQ
-350 YYTAKLVD
+350 YFTATLVD
-358 QEEGEPIYMK
+358 QEEGDPIYMK
-368 GKNGYEVVDYELKN
+368 GKNSYEIVDYDLKN
-382 IYDPAKTTLLPR
+382 TYDPEKTTILPR

-402 QRIYRSVIGL
+402 KRIYRSKLGL
-412 GDKKDLN
+412 KEG
-419 LLQRTYRY
+419 QEPTF
-427 VLGIEEEDS
+427 G
-436 KYLDPNFLD
+436 D
-445 NLTFM
+445 NLYFM
-450 FKHQLGHMYWRY
+450 FSHQLGHMYWRY

-472 DFSDANWIGVLEAF
+472 DFSDANWIGLGDAL
-486 SDKFPDYIKENK
+486 SDNFPDYIKENK
-498 AHNNYLMLPLLLG
+498 AHNNYLMLPLILG
-511 ILGFFFQ
+511 LVGFFFQ
-518 GKKDIKYF
+518 AKKDQKYF

-563 AFAIWIGLGV
+563 AFAIWIGLGA

-584 KNLGTAGL
+584 KNLATAGL
-592 MATLMTL
+592 AATLITL
-599 PIAGLMAAENWDD
+599 PIAGLMASENWDD

-662 RVIVLSYFDTDWY
+662 RVVVLSYFDTDWY
-675 VEQMTKKA
+675 VEQMTREVNESKA
-683 GLSEP
+683 

-693 QPKTYQKGTN
+693 EPQRYQKGTN
-703 DVIYLMEREGLPAI
+703 DVLYVMEKEGLNAI
-717 SAEDY
+717 SAREY
-722 LKLIDSGSELLKVQT
+722 LNLINSGSELLQMKT
-737 SGKSLVNMVPSR
+737 SGKTVINMVPSR
-749 NLILEVDSSFIA
+749 NLILDVDSSFLA

-766 PPQFKDLFAPQMNL
+766 PAKFKDLFVPQMNL

-786 ISKGTLMLIDL
+786 VTKGTLMLLDL

-812 SLSSIDLNISE
+812 SLSTLGLNISE

-837 RKPDSLREELVNTR
+837 RKPDTLREELVNTDLALR
-851 IAYKNY
+851 NY

-867 DPNTYLDEEYRRFTS
+867 DPNVYLDEEYRRFTS

-890 IVMALLDEDRKPEA
+890 IALALLDENRMEDA
-904 AKLLNYGLQVMPDK
+904 AKLLNFGLATIPDK
-918 AIPYDISSGQSVPLF
+918 AVPYDLSSGQSVPLF
-933 FEVEEDEKALEILNT
+933 FEVGEDEKALDIVDK
-948 ISKRGLDMIQLYNE
+948 ISKRSLDMITYYTKNDLG
-962 TNREY
+962 Y
-967 DRELMISIE
+967 DRELLVSIE
-976 LIKYFIPLLMEEGY
+976 MIKYFIPLLEERGY
-990 PEKAEELR
+990 QEKALDLKKR
-998 KNLEKWIGAE
+998 LESLIGKE
-1008 SNEPSSFQRR
+1008 SEEPSTIRRR